1 MLMDTGLRIE
11 RLLYLAFFLV
21 LLCCLEIYL
30 TAAAAHFSASDTRS
44 IDAVIEAVEQDRAEL
59 ARLFELD
66 KKPAVPDTARE
77 HRAAAM
83 RAKLGLP
90 PAARKEAAGETYKQR
105 LEKLLLSLPRMW
117 ELQTQLSEAFD
128 LKNSPEEILAKLR
141 SLRASKIPDK
151 GTILGIETPRL
162 LTLQYGSADFRFSAQ
177 PLATALLIALYPL
190 CVVWIGSFYITR
202 QRELLAMRQLT
213 DHKETFP
220 HVLNF
225 LAVDFSGFHRRIGL
239 PTSRKNLRL
248 NLILSVLLTTSI
260 RCFFLAMLVAPII
273 GGLAYSSVQLF
284 DLLSPPI
291 VVWISTGAVFL
302 FVGLLGLSLVIQE
315 AIALRGKQ
323 FYE

>member
-11 RLLYLAFFLV
+11 RLLYLAFFLI

-30 TAAAAHFSASDTRS
+30 TASAAHFSASDTRS
-44 IDAVIEAVEQDRAEL
+44 IDSVIDAVEQDRSEL
-59 ARLFELD
+59 SRLFEIQ
-66 KKPAVPDTARE
+66 KKPALPDTARE
-77 HRAAAM
+77 QRAAAM
-83 RAKLGLP
+83 REKLGLP
-90 PAARKEAAGETYKQR
+90 PAAQKEAAGDNYKQR
-105 LEKLLLSLPRMW
+105 LENILIALPRMW
-117 ELQTQLSEAFD
+117 ELKAQLSEAFD
-128 LKNSPEEILAKLR
+128 SKSPPDEILAKLR
-141 SLRASKIPDK
+141 NLRASKIPDK

-190 CVVWIGSFYITR
+190 SVVWIGSFYITR
-202 QRELLAMRQLT
+202 QRELLAMRQLA

-225 LAVDFSGFHRRIGL
+225 LVVDFSGFHRRIGL
-239 PTSRKNLRL
+239 PTSRKNVRN
-248 NLILSVLLTTSI
+248 NLILLAVLTTSI
-260 RCFFLAMLVAPII
+260 RCLFLAMLVAPII
-273 GGLAYSSVQLF
+273 GGLAYSSLQLF

-291 VVWISTGAVFL
+291 SIWISTGAVFL
-302 FVGLLGLSLVIQE
+302 FVALLGLSLVIQE